1 MGIRHALFL
10 QKEVQATLST
20 SLPQIIRLVTVSAIA
35 HAMPQADGSG
45 LALLLLVA
53 VIGGNHGMSLE
64 AALVLSTKH
73 T

>member
-1 MGIRHALFL
+1 MEIRLAPLL
-10 QKEVQATLST
+10 QKEVKATLIT
-20 SLPQIIRLVTVSAIA
+20 SLPEISRLVKASVIA

-64 AALVLSTKH
+64 EALIL
-73 T
+73 